1 MRRTIP
7 IPSAVAGILI
17 ACLTGCGGG
26 KSSPTAPTPTPTP
39 TATRVIT
46 LSGNLAFGSVPVGAT
61 ADATFR
67 ISNSGTGALTVT
79 SIAGPGG
86 YTLNWTS
93 GAVAA
98 GGSQDVTVRF
108 APAAAQIY
116 SGTLTVNA
124 DQTSG
129 TNTIAVS
136 GTGTGPG
143 GSGVPI
149 AGRAFDVFTSAG
161 LAGIAIRLPDGS
173 GVTTAADGTFSL
185 AAASGQYTAD
195 LLGPGAVER
204 QTTLRFPG
212 ADAKLSL
219 IPSSFDLGTF
229 DQMCRG
235 GAATLR
241 RWDTAPR
248 LVIIDAVL
256 QFTTVGDTSYVATA
270 DRLTT
275 DDRDAII
282 ADLAWGLPQVTGETF
297 GAFNSVTTESPTEG
311 ARVSF
316 FTREGAIVVA
326 RFKGLT
332 TATTYWGYGRWAS
345 RSSVVVAGAV
355 MLDRDFDGSGSIY
368 KRTLRVHEM
377 GHALGWDHVTMRPS
391 FMNNSAIVEPNAF
404 DKDATRL
411 AFLRPPGN
419 QSPDRDPSSFS
430 ANFRSFPMIWG
441 PITP

>member
-1 MRRTIP
+1 M
-7 IPSAVAGILI
+7 
-17 ACLTGCGGG
+17 TG
-26 KSSPTAPTPTPTP
+26 
-39 TATRVIT
+39 
-46 LSGNLAFGSVPVGAT
+46 
-61 ADATFR
+61 DATLK
-67 ISNSGTGALTVT
+67 ISNSGTGALTVS
-79 SIAGPGG
+79 SIAGPSG
-86 YTLNWTS
+86 YTLTWTS
-93 GAVAA
+93 GTIGA

-108 APAAAQIY
+108 VPTATQIY
-116 SGTLTVNA
+116 TGTLTVNG
-124 DQTSG
+124 DQTGG
-129 TNTIAVS
+129 TNTIFVS
-136 GTGTGPG
+136 GTGTGPA

-149 AGRAFDVFTSAG
+149 AGRAFDVFTSAA
-161 LAGIAIRLPDGS
+161 LAGITIRLQDGT

-185 AAASGQYTAD
+185 VAASGQYTAN
-195 LLGPGAVER
+195 LLGSGAVER
-204 QTTLRFPG
+204 QTVLRFPG
-212 ADAKLSL
+212 AAAQLSL
-219 IPSSFDLGTF
+219 IPVSFDLATF

-248 LVIIDAVL
+248 LIIIDAVL
-256 QFTTVGDTSYVATA
+256 QFTTVGDSGYVATA

-275 DDRDAII
+275 DDRDAIA
-282 ADLAWGLPQVTGETF
+282 ADLAWGLPQVTGDAF
-297 GAFNSVTTESPTEG
+297 GAFSSVATESPADG
-311 ARVSF
+311 SRVPF

-326 RFKGLT
+326 RFKGLQA
-332 TATTYWGYGRWAS
+332 ATTYWGYGRWAS
-345 RSSVVVAGAV
+345 RSNVVVAGAV

-377 GHALGWDHVTMRPS
+377 GHALGWDHVTMRAS

-404 DKDATRL
+404 DRDATRL